1 MSDYRKLDVWNMSHA
16 LVLNVHGAV
25 KKIRGS
31 DYSKLRSQ
39 MLGAAMSIP
48 TNLVE
53 GVGQRSRKEFCRF
66 IRISLNSTNELDY
79 HLLTAK
85 DFKVMDP
92 TEHHTL
98 ETQTVAVRKMLHGLL
113 RSLGDQGPGSAND
126 SRRS

>member
-16 LVLNVHGAV
+16 LVLNVHDAV

-48 TNLVE
+48 ANLVE

-66 IRISLNSTNELDY
+66 VRISLNSTNELDY

-113 RSLGDQGPGSAND
+113 RSLGDCGPGQRG
-126 SRRS
+126 SRSS